1 MKAYNIILF
10 MTLQSFISIVF
21 SQEIRDGFE
30 ISSVKNTTWFNDVY
44 RSNFRGFPLVN
55 EKGEKLHNPTSTFSS
70 KEKMKKIECDL
81 YSVEKQNYLLIHY
94 KPRANV
100 IVNAVDGKIVAV
112 SFGFE
117 NLSNPSKIDIERL
130 QIMRNR
136 IMAEICFEDLSFNGE
151 QAVSGYIS
159 SFIRFFRP

>member
-10 MTLQSFISIVF
+10 MILHSFITVVS
-21 SQEIRDGFE
+21 SQDIRDGFE
-30 ISSVKNTTWFNDVY
+30 ISSVKNTTWFNDVS

-55 EKGEKLHNPTSTFSS
+55 EKGEKLHNPTSIFSS

-81 YSVEKQNYLLIHY
+81 YSEEEQNYLLIHY

-117 NLSNPSKIDIERL
+117 RLSDPSKIDTERL
-130 QIMRNR
+130 HIMRNR
-136 IMAEICFEDLSFNGE
+136 IMAEIYFEDLYFNGE

>member
-10 MTLQSFISIVF
+10 MILHSFITVVS
-21 SQEIRDGFE
+21 SQDIRDGFE
-30 ISSVKNTTWFNDVY
+30 ISSVKNTTWFNDVS

-81 YSVEKQNYLLIHY
+81 YSEEEQNYLLIHY

-117 NLSNPSKIDIERL
+117 KLSDPSKIDTERL
-130 QIMRNR
+130 HIMRNR
-136 IMAEICFEDLSFNGE
+136 IMA
-151 QAVSGYIS
+151 
-159 SFIRFFRP
+159 